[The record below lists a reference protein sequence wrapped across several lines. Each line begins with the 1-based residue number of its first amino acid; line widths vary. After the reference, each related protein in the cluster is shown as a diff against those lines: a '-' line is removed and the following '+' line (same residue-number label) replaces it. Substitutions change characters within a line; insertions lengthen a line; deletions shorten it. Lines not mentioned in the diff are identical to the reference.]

1 MQTRRKEQMGVV
13 KSRRQVEIE
22 RLVLERRQLK
32 RRWRRADEGEREGIC
47 VLKAGIKSRLAVL
60 RRAEAPRR
68 RRKKKERARVAFF
81 RDLFKFVKALFGKE
95 KSGMLGVEKPELDGY
110 LREVYSCEEL
120 GGGGLEL
127 PVDIKWEMDVC
138 PPRWGEVQDVVR
150 WARASSAPG
159 PNGVPYR
166 VFRFATGVLKFL
178 WKLMAVV
185 WKKGVIP
192 KSWRRVGGIF
202 ISKEKEAFGVGQF
215 RPISLLNVEGKIFF
229 SVVGRRL
236 VEYLKAN
243 RLIDTSVQKAGLP
256 GCSGCL
262 EHTSMIWHQIRSA
275 KKEKRD
281 LRVVFLDLVNAYGSV
296 PHSLLWEAFSAAPE
310 ADRRRLVV
318 EQIQGQ
324 EEEVRRAKA
333 VTLVKQ
339 GQWRHILSGCKVSL
353 GQGSYTWH
361 HNQVLR
367 CLAGVFASKQQAVS
381 SLPVGRS
388 ARAIGFV
395 PVGESSTMQGQTCPG
410 RWGNA
415 RDWKLLADVG
425 KQLQVPQIIAVTSL
439 RPDMVL
445 YSEGERTVY
454 FVELTVLFANAI
466 WEAYERKLFKYADLV
481 AEARDRGW
489 QAHVRPVEVGVRGF
503 VAKSAT
509 VLLAEFDI
517 RVRSLKAAVKEL
529 SEVAEK
535 ESRWFWLKREQG
547 S

>member
-202 ISKEKEAFGVGQF
+202 IPKKKEAFGVGQF

-296 PHSLLWEAFSAAPE
+296 PHSLLWEAFS
-310 ADRRRLVV
+310 LV
-318 EQIQGQ
+318 
-324 EEEVRRAKA
+324 EEYKCAKVGLEMTLAESKDEFVR
-333 VTLVKQ
+333 
-339 GQWRHILSGCKVSL
+339 KV
-353 GQGSYTWH
+353 
-361 HNQVLR
+361 VL
-367 CLAGVFASKQQAVS
+367 
-381 SLPVGRS
+381 
-388 ARAIGFV
+388 
-395 PVGESSTMQGQTCPG
+395 
-410 RWGNA
+410 
-415 RDWKLLADVG
+415 
-425 KQLQVPQIIAVTSL
+425 SL
-439 RPDMVL
+439 R
-445 YSEGERTVY
+445 T
-454 FVELTVLFANAI
+454 ELTVLFANAI